1 MKFETI
7 EELSTPERIESIAK
21 YLVSILSVN
30 GTEGEVNLADAIY
43 ELVQSAPYFTAHPEC
58 VWQQVLEDDSLK
70 RKIILHCLKSWNI
83 KDSNP
88 AFSYGYCWG

>member
-30 GTEGEVNLADAIY
+30 GTAGEVNLADAIY
-43 ELVQSAPYFTAHPEC
+43 ELVQSAPYFT
-58 VWQQVLEDDSLK
+58 VFGNK
-70 RKIILHCLKSWNI
+70 
-83 KDSNP
+83 
-88 AFSYGYCWG
+88 F

>member
-1 MKFETI
+1 MKFEAI

-30 GTEGEVNLADAIY
+30 GTAGEVNLADAIY

-58 VWQQVLEDDSLK
+58 VW
-70 RKIILHCLKSWNI
+70 
-83 KDSNP
+83 
-88 AFSYGYCWG
+88 